1 MILYRLMNERVL
13 SSDIAN
19 YVGKEITV
27 MGWLHKK
34 RKLGGLNFINIRDRR
49 GLVQVLI
56 ENKEEV
62 EKLRG
67 MQIGTVL
74 SVKGQVVEDDRAPG
88 GAEIHNPKLNVE
100 VGVTEEPPIEI
111 DKPLNHKPENLDTL
125 FDNRV
130 LGLRNLD
137 EQTIFKV
144 QAKVL
149 ESTRAYL
156 KELEFTE
163 MNTPKLLA
171 EATEGGAEVFKLD
184 YFGKEATL
192 AQSAQFYKQMMVGV
206 FERVFETNPTYRA
219 EPSAT
224 TRHMTEY
231 ITIDVEMG
239 FIEFDDLLS
248 LASGLLNRVVDDV
261 YEEYGDRLKRWNA
274 NKPILKKDLPQ
285 IPMAEV
291 HELYGKANNVDMS
304 QEEDLTPDE
313 ERFICDYAKKKL
325 GSEAVFITEWPST
338 SKAFKFYHR
347 KNPENPEFADRADLL
362 FRGIEI
368 ATVPMREHRYEVL
381 VEQLKTLAGGDPDHP
396 GFKHYLAA
404 FKFGL
409 PPHGGFGWGLERT
422 TEKLIGLNNIK
433 EATLFPRDMNRLAP

>member
-1 MILYRLMNERVL
+1 MIRTL
-13 SSDIAN
+13 SSDIN
-19 YVGKEITV
+19 QHIGKTITV
-27 MGWLHKK
+27 AGWVHKK
-34 RKLGGLNFINIRDRR
+34 RLLGGLNFINVRDRR
-49 GLVQVLI
+49 GLVQILI
-56 ENKEEV
+56 EDKDEV

-67 MQIGTVL
+67 LQIGTVL
-74 SVKGQVVEDDRAPG
+74 EVTGKVLKDERAPG
-88 GAEIHNPKLNVE
+88 GAELHDPKIE
-100 VGVTEEPPIEI
+100 VIVPVTEEPPIEI
-111 DKPLNHKPENLDTL
+111 DKQLSHKPDNLDTL

-149 ESTRAYL
+149 ESTREFL
-156 KELEFTE
+156 KENDFTE

-224 TRHMTEY
+224 TRHMSEY
-231 ITIDVEMG
+231 ITIDVELG
-239 FIEFDDLLS
+239 FIEFDDLLN
-248 LASGLLNRVVDDV
+248 LASGLLNRIVNDTYD
-261 YEEYGDRLKRWNA
+261 EYGDRLKRWNA
-274 NKPILKKDLPQ
+274 QKPVLTKDLPR
-285 IPMAEV
+285 ISMKEV
-291 HELYGKANNVDMS
+291 HELYAKANKS
-304 QEEDLTPDE
+304 AELEEGDLTPDE
-313 ERFICDYAKKKL
+313 ERWICDYAKKNL

-338 SKAFKFYHR
+338 DKTFKFYHR
-347 KNPENPEFADRADLL
+347 KNADNPKLADRADLL

-381 VEQLKTLAGGDPDHP
+381 VEQLKTIAGGDPTHP
-396 GFKHYLAA
+396 GFKHYLNA
-404 FKFGL
+404 FKYGL

>member
-1 MILYRLMNERVL
+1 MLAPMNRTM
-13 SSDIAN
+13 SSDISE
-19 YVGKEITV
+19 YVGNRV
-27 MGWLHKK
+27 LVRGWLHKK
-34 RKLGGLNFINIRDRR
+34 RLLGGLNFINLRDRR
-49 GLVQVLI
+49 GLVQILV
-56 ENKEEV
+56 EDKDEV

-67 MQIGTVL
+67 LQIGTVL
-74 SVKGQVVEDDRAPG
+74 TIEGNVVSDDRAPG
-88 GAEIHNPKLNVE
+88 GAEIHDPKISVE
-100 VGVTEEPPIEI
+100 VPVLDEPPIEI
-111 DKPLNHKPENLDTL
+111 DKPLNHKPDNLDTL

-130 LGLRNLD
+130 IGLRNLD

-224 TRHMTEY
+224 TRHMSEY
-231 ITIDVEMG
+231 ITIDVELG
-239 FIEFDDLLS
+239 FIEFDDLLA
-248 LASGLLNRVVDDV
+248 LAAGLLNRIVDDV
-261 YEEYGDRLKRWNA
+261 YGEYTDQLKRWNA
-274 NKPILKKDLPQ
+274 AKPVLTPDLPR
-285 IPMAEV
+285 IPMSEV
-291 HELYGKANNVDMS
+291 HERYGKANNLDMS
-304 QEEDLTPDE
+304 AEEDLTPDE
-313 ERFICDYAKKKL
+313 ERWICEYAKKNL
-325 GSEAVFITEWPST
+325 GSEAVFITEWPSN

-347 KNPENPEFADRADLL
+347 KNAENPDLADRADLL

-368 ATVPMREHRYEVL
+368 ATVPMREHRYDIL
-381 VEQLKTLAGGDPDHP
+381 VEQLKTLTGGDPNHP
-396 GFKHYLAA
+396 GFKHYLNA

-433 EATLFPRDMNRLAP
+433 EATLFPRDMNRLTP